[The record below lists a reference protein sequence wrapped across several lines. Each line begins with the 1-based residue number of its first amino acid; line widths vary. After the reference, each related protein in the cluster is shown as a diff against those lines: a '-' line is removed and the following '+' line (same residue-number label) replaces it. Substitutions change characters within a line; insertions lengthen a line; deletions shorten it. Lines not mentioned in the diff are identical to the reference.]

1 MITSFKFSI
10 AIFSIYI
17 YMLRFKFNYILKDTP
32 YKLLA
37 EINIYPK
44 SRPKANISIVEQT
57 VWTLWCKSKSKM
69 KMKENKEVR
78 TIHSLN
84 ISSVSEASTGKQEHS
99 FFFFLWNCKL
109 LKIHLGGQYGNIWWV
124 PYHLGI
130 TCLCMD
136 PGEINNCMSV
146 LDSVNK
152 DVHRSNLWSK
162 QLEKINPN

>member
-1 MITSFKFSI
+1 MLFQFSVNRI
-10 AIFSIYI
+10 DNIIQILNFSIYI

-84 ISSVSEASTGKQEHS
+84 ISSVSEVSTGKQEHS
-99 FFFFLWNCKL
+99 FFFFLWNGKL
-109 LKIHLGGQYGNIWWV
+109 LKSTLENNMVISGKCL
-124 PYHLGI
+124 I
-130 TCLCMD
+130 TW
-136 PGEINNCMSV
+136 ESRAYV
-146 LDSVNK
+146 AT
-152 DVHRSNLWSK
+152 
-162 QLEKINPN
+162 LEK

>member
-17 YMLRFKFNYILKDTP
+17 YVLRFKFNYILKDTP

-84 ISSVSEASTGKQEHS
+84 ISSVSEVSTGKQEHS
-99 FFFFLWNCKL
+99 FFFSLWNCKL
-109 LKIHLGGQYGNIWWV
+109 LKSTLENNMVISGKCL
-124 PYHLGI
+124 I
-130 TCLCMD
+130 TW
-136 PGEINNCMSV
+136 ESRAYV
-146 LDSVNK
+146 AT
-152 DVHRSNLWSK
+152 
-162 QLEKINPN
+162 LEK

>member
-17 YMLRFKFNYILKDTP
+17 YVLRFKFNYILKDTP

-84 ISSVSEASTGKQEHS
+84 ISSVSEVSTGKQEHS
-99 FFFFLWNCKL
+99 FFFFLWNGKL
-109 LKIHLGGQYGNIWWV
+109 LKSTLENNMVISGKCL
-124 PYHLGI
+124 I
-130 TCLCMD
+130 TW
-136 PGEINNCMSV
+136 ESRAYV
-146 LDSVNK
+146 AT
-152 DVHRSNLWSK
+152 
-162 QLEKINPN
+162 LEK